1 VAVWLAK
8 GEAGAVTCSFAATVP
23 MNATMATWRLVMELV
38 VDLGLEIHNSV
49 PILFSSLVRVLG
61 MIVMPTR
68 RETMAFP
75 ALA

>member
-1 VAVWLAK
+1 
-8 GEAGAVTCSFAATVP
+8 